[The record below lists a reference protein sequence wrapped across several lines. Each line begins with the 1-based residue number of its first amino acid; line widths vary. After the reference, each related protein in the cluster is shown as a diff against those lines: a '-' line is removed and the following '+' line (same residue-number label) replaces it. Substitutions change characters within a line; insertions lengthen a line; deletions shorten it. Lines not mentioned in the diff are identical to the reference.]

1 MSVLERFC
9 FITEYYDTYA
19 TIVRKFQLFYY
30 PKDDTIEIY
39 DIKNKKIF
47 LKRGAVP
54 GIAFKDLYLGND
66 INIYSRLHKLVEYGD
81 DYTKNYFEEIRSS
94 TFGLIKPDAY
104 LNIGKI
110 IDCIYQSGFSI
121 SKLKLCKLSLE
132 DASLFY
138 NNIQNQPSF
147 QTMINYISSDY
158 VVGMDLVKKNAIK
171 EFLSLIGPE
180 DVEEAQKTDPNTLR
194 AIFGTS
200 GNVKN
205 AVYGSLTSSDAKRES
220 SLIFNKIRHEPILNN
235 CSCVVIKPHAISEG
249 NAGKIIDILLTEGF
263 EISSMEML
271 YIDKVQAEE
280 FFEIYK
286 GVLPEYSKMI
296 DSVVCGPIIGIE
308 LRQNDCVNK
317 LRALVGPHDPD
328 IAKALRPN
336 TIRARFG
343 KDCVYNVIH
352 CTDLE
357 EDAVIECDYIFNKAS
372 RFKFKE

>member
-30 PKDDTIEIY
+30 PKDGTMEIY

-47 LKRGAVP
+47 LKRCSVP
-54 GIAFKDLYLGND
+54 GINFKDLYLGND

-81 DYTKNYFEEIRSS
+81 DYTKNYFEEIRSN

-110 IDCIYQSGFSI
+110 IDCIYQNGFSI
-121 SKLKLCKLSLE
+121 SRLKLCKMSVE
-132 DASLFY
+132 DASIFY
-138 NNIQNQPSF
+138 NNIQNNSSLQS
-147 QTMINYISSDY
+147 MINFISSDY
-158 VVGMDLVKKNAIK
+158 VVGIDLVKKNAIK
-171 EFLSLIGPE
+171 EWLTLIGPE
-180 DVEEAQKTDPNTLR
+180 EVENAQKLSPNSLR
-194 AIFGTS
+194 AIFGT
-200 GNVKN
+200 NTLKN
-205 AVYGSLTSSDAKRES
+205 AIHGSLTSSDAKRES
-220 SLIFNKIRHEPILNN
+220 SLIFNKIRHQPVLNS

-286 GVLPEYSKMI
+286 GVLPEYSQMI

-308 LRQNDCVNK
+308 VRQNDCVNK
-317 LRALVGPHDPD
+317 LRALIGPHDPD
-328 IAKALRPN
+328 IAKVLRPN
-336 TIRARFG
+336 TIRAKFG
-343 KDCVYNVIH
+343 KNCVYNAVH

-357 EDAVIECDYIFNKAS
+357 EDAAIECDYLFNKIS
-372 RFKFKE
+372 GFKFNE

>member
-1 MSVLERFC
+1 MSILERFC

-19 TIVRKFQLFYY
+19 TIVKKFQLFYY

-54 GIAFKDLYLGND
+54 GISFKDLYLGND

-81 DYTKNYFEEIRSS
+81 DYTKNYFEEIRSN

-110 IDCIYQSGFSI
+110 IDCIYQNGFSI
-121 SKLKLCKLSLE
+121 SKLKLCKLSPD
-132 DASLFY
+132 DAAIFY

-147 QTMINYISSDY
+147 QTMVNFISSDY

-171 EFLSLIGPE
+171 EWLSLIGPE
-180 DVEEAQKTDPNTLR
+180 DVELAQKTSPDSLR
-194 AIFGTS
+194 AIFGNS
-200 GNVKN
+200 GIKN
-205 AVYGSLTSSDAKRES
+205 ALHGSLSSADAKRES
-220 SLIFNKIRHEPILNN
+220 SLIFNKIRHEPILNDN
-235 CSCVVIKPHAISEG
+235 SCVVIKPHAISEG

-286 GVLPEYSKMI
+286 GVLPEYSQMI
-296 DSVVCGPIIGIE
+296 DSVVCGPIIAIE
-308 LRQNDCVNK
+308 VRQNDCVNK
-317 LRALVGPHDPD
+317 LRTLVGPHDPD

-336 TIRARFG
+336 TIRAKFG
-343 KDCVYNVIH
+343 NNCVYNAVH

-357 EDAVIECDYIFNKAS
+357 EDANIECDYLFNKVS
-372 RFKFKE
+372 CFKYSN

>member
-9 FITEYYDTYA
+9 FITEYYDSYA

-54 GIAFKDLYLGND
+54 GISFKDLYLGND
-66 INIYSRLHKLVEYGD
+66 INIYSRLHKLIEYGD
-81 DYTKNYFEEIRSS
+81 DYTKNYFEEIRSN

-110 IDCIYQSGFSI
+110 IDCIYQNGFSI
-121 SKLKLCKLSLE
+121 SKLKLCKMSVE
-132 DASLFY
+132 DASIFY
-138 NNIQNQPSF
+138 NNIQNQSSF
-147 QTMINYISSDY
+147 QTMVNYISSDY
-158 VVGMDLVKKNAIK
+158 VVGIDLVKKNAIK
-171 EFLSLIGPE
+171 EWLTLLGPE
-180 DVEEAQKTDPNTLR
+180 DVEIAQKNDPNSLR
-194 AIFGTS
+194 AIFGNS
-200 GNVKN
+200 GIKN
-205 AVYGSLTSSDAKRES
+205 AVHGSLNSSDAKRES
-220 SLIFNKIRHEPILNN
+220 SLIFNKIRHQPILNN

-286 GVLPEYSKMI
+286 GVLPEYSQMI

-308 LRQNDCVNK
+308 DRQNDCVNK

-336 TIRARFG
+336 TIRAKFG
-343 KDCVYNVIH
+343 KDCVYNAIH

-357 EDAVIECDYIFNKAS
+357 EDAIFECDYLFNKAS
-372 RFKFKE
+372 TFKFNE

>member
-1 MSVLERFC
+1 MSILERFC

-19 TIVRKFQLFYY
+19 TIVKKFQLFYY

-54 GIAFKDLYLGND
+54 GISFKDLYLGND

-81 DYTKNYFEEIRSS
+81 DYTKNYFEEIRSN

-110 IDCIYQSGFSI
+110 IDCIYQNGFSI
-121 SKLKLCKLSLE
+121 SKLTLCKLSPD
-132 DASLFY
+132 DAAIFY

-147 QTMINYISSDY
+147 QTMVNFISSDY

-171 EFLSLIGPE
+171 EWLSLIGPE
-180 DVEEAQKTDPNTLR
+180 DVELAQKTSPDSLR
-194 AIFGTS
+194 AIFGNS
-200 GNVKN
+200 GIKN
-205 AVYGSLTSSDAKRES
+205 ALHGSLSSADAKRES
-220 SLIFNKIRHEPILNN
+220 SLIFNKIRHEPILNDN
-235 CSCVVIKPHAISEG
+235 SCVVIKPHAISEG

-286 GVLPEYSKMI
+286 GVLPEYSQMI
-296 DSVVCGPIIGIE
+296 DSVVCGPIIAIE
-308 LRQNDCVNK
+308 VRQNDCVNK
-317 LRALVGPHDPD
+317 LRTLVGPHDPD

-336 TIRARFG
+336 TIRAKFG
-343 KDCVYNVIH
+343 NNCVYNAIH

-357 EDAVIECDYIFNKAS
+357 EDANIECDYLFNKVS
-372 RFKFKE
+372 CFKYSN

>member
-1 MSVLERFC
+1 MSILERFC

-19 TIVRKFQLFYY
+19 TIVKKFQLFYY

-54 GIAFKDLYLGND
+54 GISFKDLYLGND
-66 INIYSRLHKLVEYGD
+66 VNIYSRLHKLVEYGD
-81 DYTKNYFEEIRSS
+81 DYTKNYFEEIRSN

-110 IDCIYQSGFSI
+110 IDCIYQNGFSI
-121 SKLKLCKLSLE
+121 SKLKLCKLSPD
-132 DASLFY
+132 DAAIFY

-147 QTMINYISSDY
+147 QTMVNFISSDY

-171 EFLSLIGPE
+171 EWLSLIGPE
-180 DVEEAQKTDPNTLR
+180 DVELAQKTSPDTLR
-194 AIFGTS
+194 AIFGNS
-200 GNVKN
+200 GIKN
-205 AVYGSLTSSDAKRES
+205 ALHGSLNSADAKRES
-220 SLIFNKIRHEPILNN
+220 SLIFNKIRHEPILNDN
-235 CSCVVIKPHAISEG
+235 SCVVIKPHAISEG

-286 GVLPEYSKMI
+286 GVLPEYSQMI
-296 DSVVCGPIIGIE
+296 DSVVCGPIIAIE
-308 LRQNDCVNK
+308 VRQNDCVNK
-317 LRALVGPHDPD
+317 LRTLVGPHDPD

-336 TIRARFG
+336 TIRAKFG
-343 KDCVYNVIH
+343 NNCVYNAIH

-357 EDAVIECDYIFNKAS
+357 EDANIECDYLFNKVS
-372 RFKFKE
+372 CFKYSN

>member
-9 FITEYYDTYA
+9 FITEYFDNYA
-19 TIVRKFQLFYY
+19 AIVRKFQLFYY
-30 PKDDTIEIY
+30 PKDGTIEIF

-47 LKRGAVP
+47 LKRCAVP
-54 GIAFKDLYLGND
+54 GISFKDLYLGND
-66 INIYSRLHKLVEYGD
+66 INIYSRLHKLIEYGD
-81 DYTKNYFEEIRSS
+81 DYTKNYFEEIRSNS
-94 TFGLIKPDAY
+94 FGLIKPDAY

-110 IDCIYQSGFSI
+110 IDCIYQNGFNI
-121 SKLKLCKLSLE
+121 SKLKLCKLSTD
-132 DASLFY
+132 DAAIFY

-147 QTMINYISSDY
+147 QTMVNFISSDY

-171 EFLSLIGPE
+171 EWLSLIGPE
-180 DVEEAQKTDPNTLR
+180 DVELAQKTSPDSLR
-194 AIFGTS
+194 AIFGNS
-200 GNVKN
+200 GIKN
-205 AVYGSLTSSDAKRES
+205 AIHGSLNSSDVKRES

-286 GVLPEYSKMI
+286 GVLPEYSQMI
-296 DSVVCGPIIGIE
+296 DSVVCGPIIAIE
-308 LRQNDCVNK
+308 VRQNDCVNK
-317 LRALVGPHDPD
+317 LRTLVGPHDPD

-336 TIRARFG
+336 TIRAKFG
-343 KDCVYNVIH
+343 NNCVFNAVH

-357 EDAVIECDYIFNKAS
+357 EDAPIECDYLFNKVS
-372 RFKFKE
+372 CFKYSN

>member
-19 TIVRKFQLFYY
+19 TIVRNFQLFYY
-30 PKDDTIEIY
+30 PKDDSIEIY

-47 LKRGAVP
+47 LKRGVVP
-54 GIAFKDLYLGND
+54 GISFKDLYLGND
-66 INIYSRLHKLVEYGD
+66 INIYSRLHKLIEYGD
-81 DYTKNYFEEIRSS
+81 DYTKNYFEEIRSN

-110 IDCIYQSGFSI
+110 IDCIYQNGFSI
-121 SKLKLCKLSLE
+121 SKLKLCKMSVE
-132 DASLFY
+132 DASIFY
-138 NNIQNQPSF
+138 NNIQNSPSF
-147 QTMINYISSDY
+147 QSMVNFISSDY
-158 VVGMDLVKKNAIK
+158 VVGIDLVKKNAIK
-171 EFLSLIGPE
+171 EWLSLVGPD
-180 DVEEAQKTDPNTLR
+180 DVQLAQKNSPNSLR
-194 AIFGTS
+194 AIFGES
-200 GNVKN
+200 RIKN
-205 AVYGSLTSSDAKRES
+205 AVHGSLNSSDAKRES
-220 SLIFNKIRHEPILNN
+220 SLIFNKIRHQPILNN
-235 CSCVVIKPHAISEG
+235 CSCVVIKPHAIAEG

-286 GVLPEYSKMI
+286 GVLPEYSQMI

-308 LRQNDCVNK
+308 VRQNDCVNK
-317 LRALVGPHDPD
+317 LRALAGPHDPD

-336 TIRARFG
+336 TIRAKFG
-343 KDCVYNVIH
+343 KNCVFNAIH

-357 EDAVIECDYIFNKAS
+357 EDATIECDYLFNKVS
-372 RFKFKE
+372 TFKYNE

>member
-1 MSVLERFC
+1 MSILERFC

-19 TIVRKFQLFYY
+19 TIVKKFQLFYY

-54 GIAFKDLYLGND
+54 GISFKDLYLGND

-81 DYTKNYFEEIRSS
+81 DYTKNYFEEIRSN

-110 IDCIYQSGFSI
+110 IDCIYQNGFWI
-121 SKLKLCKLSLE
+121 SKFTLCKLSPD
-132 DASLFY
+132 DAAIFY
-138 NNIQNQPSF
+138 HNIQNQPSF
-147 QTMINYISSDY
+147 QTMVNFISSDY

-171 EFLSLIGPE
+171 EWLSLIGPE
-180 DVEEAQKTDPNTLR
+180 DVELAQKTSPDSLR
-194 AIFGTS
+194 AIFGNS
-200 GNVKN
+200 GIKN
-205 AVYGSLTSSDAKRES
+205 ALHGSLSSADAKRES
-220 SLIFNKIRHEPILNN
+220 SLIFNKIRHEPILNDN
-235 CSCVVIKPHAISEG
+235 SCVVIKPHAISEG

-286 GVLPEYSKMI
+286 GVLPEYSQMI
-296 DSVVCGPIIGIE
+296 DSVVCGPIIAIE
-308 LRQNDCVNK
+308 VRQNDCVNK
-317 LRALVGPHDPD
+317 LRTLVGPHDPD

-336 TIRARFG
+336 TIRAKFG
-343 KDCVYNVIH
+343 NNCVYNAIH

-357 EDAVIECDYIFNKAS
+357 EDANIECDYLFNKVS
-372 RFKFKE
+372 CFKYSN

>member
-1 MSVLERFC
+1 MSILERFC

-19 TIVRKFQLFYY
+19 TIVKKFQLFYY

-54 GIAFKDLYLGND
+54 GISFKDLYLGND

-81 DYTKNYFEEIRSS
+81 DYTKNYFEEIRSN

-110 IDCIYQSGFSI
+110 IDCIYQNGFSI
-121 SKLKLCKLSLE
+121 SKLKLCKLSPD
-132 DASLFY
+132 DAAIFY

-147 QTMINYISSDY
+147 QTMVNFISSDY

-171 EFLSLIGPE
+171 EWLSLIGPE
-180 DVEEAQKTDPNTLR
+180 DVELAQKTSPDSLR
-194 AIFGTS
+194 AIFGNS
-200 GNVKN
+200 GIKN
-205 AVYGSLTSSDAKRES
+205 ALHGSLSSADAKRES
-220 SLIFNKIRHEPILNN
+220 SLIFNKIRHEPILNDN
-235 CSCVVIKPHAISEG
+235 SCVVIKPHAISEG

-286 GVLPEYSKMI
+286 GVLPEYSQMI
-296 DSVVCGPIIGIE
+296 DSVVCGPIIAIE
-308 LRQNDCVNK
+308 VRQNDCVNK
-317 LRALVGPHDPD
+317 LRTLVGPHDPD

-336 TIRARFG
+336 TIRAKFG
-343 KDCVYNVIH
+343 NNCVYNAIH

-357 EDAVIECDYIFNKAS
+357 EDANIECDYLFNKVS
-372 RFKFKE
+372 CFKYSN

>member
-9 FITEYYDTYA
+9 FITEYYDSYA

-54 GIAFKDLYLGND
+54 GISFKDLYLGND
-66 INIYSRLHKLVEYGD
+66 INIYSRLHKLIEYGD
-81 DYTKNYFEEIRSS
+81 DYTKNYFEEIRSN

-110 IDCIYQSGFSI
+110 IDCICQNGFSI
-121 SKLKLCKLSLE
+121 SKLKLCKMSVE
-132 DASLFY
+132 DASIFY
-138 NNIQNQPSF
+138 NNIQNQSSF
-147 QTMINYISSDY
+147 QTMVNYISSDY
-158 VVGMDLVKKNAIK
+158 VVGIDLIKKNAIR
-171 EFLSLIGPE
+171 EWLTLLGPE
-180 DVEEAQKTDPNTLR
+180 DVEIAQKNDPNSLR
-194 AIFGTS
+194 AIFGNS
-200 GNVKN
+200 GIKN
-205 AVYGSLTSSDAKRES
+205 AVHGSLNSSDAKRES
-220 SLIFNKIRHEPILNN
+220 SLIFNKIRHQPILNN
-235 CSCVVIKPHAISEG
+235 CSCVVIKPHTISEG

-286 GVLPEYSKMI
+286 GVLPEYSQMI

-308 LRQNDCVNK
+308 VRQNDCVNK

-336 TIRARFG
+336 TIRAKFG
-343 KDCVYNVIH
+343 KDCVYNAIH

-357 EDAVIECDYIFNKAS
+357 EDAIIECDYLFNKVS
-372 RFKFKE
+372 TFKYNE

>member
-1 MSVLERFC
+1 MSILERFC

-19 TIVRKFQLFYY
+19 TIVKKFQLFYY

-54 GIAFKDLYLGND
+54 GISFKDLYLGND

-81 DYTKNYFEEIRSS
+81 DYTKNYFEEIRSN

-110 IDCIYQSGFSI
+110 IDCIYQNGFSI
-121 SKLKLCKLSLE
+121 SKLKLCKLSPD
-132 DASLFY
+132 DAAIFY

-147 QTMINYISSDY
+147 QTMVNFISSDY

-171 EFLSLIGPE
+171 EWLSLIGPE
-180 DVEEAQKTDPNTLR
+180 DVELAQKTSPDTLR
-194 AIFGTS
+194 AIFGNS
-200 GNVKN
+200 GIKN
-205 AVYGSLTSSDAKRES
+205 ALHGSLNSADAKRES
-220 SLIFNKIRHEPILNN
+220 SLIFNKIRHEPILNDN
-235 CSCVVIKPHAISEG
+235 SCVVIKPHAISEG

-286 GVLPEYSKMI
+286 GVLPEYSQMI
-296 DSVVCGPIIGIE
+296 DSVVCGPIIAIE
-308 LRQNDCVNK
+308 VRQNDCVNK
-317 LRALVGPHDPD
+317 LRTLVGPHDPD

-336 TIRARFG
+336 TIRAKFG
-343 KDCVYNVIH
+343 NNCVYNAIH

-357 EDAVIECDYIFNKAS
+357 EDANIECDYLFNKVS
-372 RFKFKE
+372 CFKYSN

>member
-1 MSVLERFC
+1 MSILERFC

-19 TIVRKFQLFYY
+19 TIVKKFQLFYY

-54 GIAFKDLYLGND
+54 DISFKDLYLGND

-81 DYTKNYFEEIRSS
+81 DYTKNYFEEIRSN

-110 IDCIYQSGFSI
+110 IDCIYQNGFSI
-121 SKLKLCKLSLE
+121 SKLKLCKLSPD
-132 DASLFY
+132 DAAIFY

-147 QTMINYISSDY
+147 QTMVNFISSDY

-171 EFLSLIGPE
+171 EWLSLIGPE
-180 DVEEAQKTDPNTLR
+180 DVELAQKTSPDSLR
-194 AIFGTS
+194 AIFGNS
-200 GNVKN
+200 GIKN
-205 AVYGSLTSSDAKRES
+205 ALHGSLSSADAKRES
-220 SLIFNKIRHEPILNN
+220 SLIFNKIRHEPILNDN
-235 CSCVVIKPHAISEG
+235 SCVVIKPHAISEG

-286 GVLPEYSKMI
+286 GVLPEYSQMI
-296 DSVVCGPIIGIE
+296 DSVVCGPIIAIE
-308 LRQNDCVNK
+308 VRQNDCVNK
-317 LRALVGPHDPD
+317 LRTLVGPHDPD

-336 TIRARFG
+336 TIRAKFG
-343 KDCVYNVIH
+343 NNCVYNAIH

-357 EDAVIECDYIFNKAS
+357 EDANIECDYLFNKVS
-372 RFKFKE
+372 CFKYSN

>member
-1 MSVLERFC
+1 MSILERFC

-19 TIVRKFQLFYY
+19 TIVKKFQLFYY

-47 LKRGAVP
+47 LKRGAVH
-54 GIAFKDLYLGND
+54 GISFKDLYLGND

-81 DYTKNYFEEIRSS
+81 DYTKNYFEEIRSN

-110 IDCIYQSGFSI
+110 IDCIYQNGFSI
-121 SKLKLCKLSLE
+121 SKLKLCKLSPD
-132 DASLFY
+132 DAAIFY
-138 NNIQNQPSF
+138 HNIQNQPSF
-147 QTMINYISSDY
+147 QTMVNFISSDY

-171 EFLSLIGPE
+171 EWLSLIGPE
-180 DVEEAQKTDPNTLR
+180 DVELAQKTSPDSLR
-194 AIFGTS
+194 AIFGNS
-200 GNVKN
+200 GIKN
-205 AVYGSLTSSDAKRES
+205 ALHGSLSSADAKRES
-220 SLIFNKIRHEPILNN
+220 SLIFNKIRHEPILNDN
-235 CSCVVIKPHAISEG
+235 SCVVIKPHAISEG

-286 GVLPEYSKMI
+286 GVLPEYSQMI
-296 DSVVCGPIIGIE
+296 DSVVCGPIIAIE
-308 LRQNDCVNK
+308 VRQNDCVNK
-317 LRALVGPHDPD
+317 LRTLVGPHDPD

-336 TIRARFG
+336 TIRAKFG
-343 KDCVYNVIH
+343 NNCVYNAIH

-357 EDAVIECDYIFNKAS
+357 EDANIECDYLFNKVS
-372 RFKFKE
+372 CFKYSN

>member
-30 PKDDTIEIY
+30 PKDDTLEIY

-47 LKRGAVP
+47 LKRCAVP
-54 GIAFKDLYLGND
+54 GISFKDLYLGND
-66 INIYSRLHKLVEYGD
+66 INIYSRLHKLIEYGD
-81 DYTKNYFEEIRSS
+81 DYTKNYFEEIRSN

-110 IDCIYQSGFSI
+110 IDCIYQNGFTI
-121 SKLKLCKLSLE
+121 NRLKLCKMSIE
-132 DASLFY
+132 DASIFY
-138 NNIQNQPSF
+138 NNIQNSPSL
-147 QTMINYISSDY
+147 QSMINFISSDY
-158 VVGMDLVKKNAIK
+158 VVGIDLVKKNAIK
-171 EFLSLIGPE
+171 EWLSLIGPE
-180 DVEEAQKTDPNTLR
+180 EVEIAQKNSPNSLR
-194 AIFGTS
+194 AIFGS
-200 GNVKN
+200 NSLKN
-205 AVYGSLTSSDAKRES
+205 AVHGSLTSSDAKRES
-220 SLIFNKIRHEPILNN
+220 SLIFNKIRHQPILNS

-271 YIDKVQAEE
+271 NIDKVQAEE

-286 GVLPEYSKMI
+286 GVLPEYSQMI

-308 LRQNDCVNK
+308 VRQNDCVNK

-336 TIRARFG
+336 TIRAKFG
-343 KDCVYNVIH
+343 KNCVYNAVH

-357 EDAVIECDYIFNKAS
+357 EDAVIECDYLFNKIS
-372 RFKFKE
+372 GFKFNE

>member
-1 MSVLERFC
+1 MSILERFC

-19 TIVRKFQLFYY
+19 TIVKKFQLFYY

-54 GIAFKDLYLGND
+54 GISFKDLYLGND

-81 DYTKNYFEEIRSS
+81 DYTKNYFEEIRSN

-110 IDCIYQSGFSI
+110 IDCIYQNGFSI
-121 SKLKLCKLSLE
+121 SKLKLCKLSPD
-132 DASLFY
+132 DAAIFY

-147 QTMINYISSDY
+147 QTMVNFISSDY

-171 EFLSLIGPE
+171 EWLSLIGPE
-180 DVEEAQKTDPNTLR
+180 DVELAQKTSPDSLR
-194 AIFGTS
+194 AIFGNS
-200 GNVKN
+200 GIKN
-205 AVYGSLTSSDAKRES
+205 ALHGSLSSADAKRES
-220 SLIFNKIRHEPILNN
+220 SLIFNKIRHEPILNDN
-235 CSCVVIKPHAISEG
+235 SCVVIKPHAISEG

-286 GVLPEYSKMI
+286 GVLPEYSQMI
-296 DSVVCGPIIGIE
+296 DSVVCGPIIAIE
-308 LRQNDCVNK
+308 VRQNYCVNK
-317 LRALVGPHDPD
+317 LRTLVGPHDPD

-336 TIRARFG
+336 TIRAKFG
-343 KDCVYNVIH
+343 NNCVYNAIH

-357 EDAVIECDYIFNKAS
+357 EDANIECDYLFNKVS
-372 RFKFKE
+372 CFKYSN

>member
-1 MSVLERFC
+1 MSILERFC

-19 TIVRKFQLFYY
+19 TIVKKFQLFYY
-30 PKDDTIEIY
+30 PKDDTIEMY

-54 GIAFKDLYLGND
+54 GISFKDLYLGND

-81 DYTKNYFEEIRSS
+81 DFTKNYFEEIRSN

-110 IDCIYQSGFSI
+110 IDCIYQNGFSI
-121 SKLKLCKLSLE
+121 SKLKLCKLSPD
-132 DASLFY
+132 DAAIFY

-147 QTMINYISSDY
+147 QTMVSFISSDY
-158 VVGMDLVKKNAIK
+158 VVGIDLVKKNAIK
-171 EFLSLIGPE
+171 EWLSLIGPE
-180 DVEEAQKTDPNTLR
+180 DVELAQKTDPNSLR
-194 AIFGTS
+194 AIFGNS
-200 GNVKN
+200 GIKN
-205 AVYGSLTSSDAKRES
+205 AVHGSLSSSDAKRES

-286 GVLPEYSKMI
+286 GVLPEYSQMI
-296 DSVVCGPIIGIE
+296 DSVVCGPIIAIE
-308 LRQNDCVNK
+308 VRQNDCVNK
-317 LRALVGPHDPD
+317 LRTLAGPHDPD

-336 TIRARFG
+336 TIRAKFG
-343 KDCVYNVIH
+343 SSCVYNAIH

-357 EDAVIECDYIFNKAS
+357 EDAPIECDYLFNKVS
-372 RFKFKE
+372 NFKYSN

>member
-1 MSVLERFC
+1 MSILERFC

-19 TIVRKFQLFYY
+19 AIVKKFQLFYY

-54 GIAFKDLYLGND
+54 GISFKDLYLGND

-81 DYTKNYFEEIRSS
+81 DYTKNYFEEIRSN

-110 IDCIYQSGFSI
+110 IDCIYQNGFSI
-121 SKLKLCKLSLE
+121 SKLKLCKLSID
-132 DASLFY
+132 DAAIFY

-147 QTMINYISSDY
+147 QTMINFISSDY

-171 EFLSLIGPE
+171 EWLSLIGPE
-180 DVEEAQKTDPNTLR
+180 DVELAQKTAPNSLR
-194 AIFGTS
+194 AIFGNS
-200 GNVKN
+200 GIKN
-205 AVYGSLTSSDAKRES
+205 AIHGSLNSSDVKRES

-286 GVLPEYSKMI
+286 GVLPEYSQMI
-296 DSVVCGPIIGIE
+296 DSVVCGPIIAIE
-308 LRQNDCVNK
+308 VRQNDCVNK
-317 LRALVGPHDPD
+317 LRTLVGPHDPD

-336 TIRARFG
+336 TIRAKFG
-343 KDCVYNVIH
+343 NNCVYNAVH

-357 EDAVIECDYIFNKAS
+357 EDANIECDYLFNKVS
-372 RFKFKE
+372 CFKYSN

>member
-9 FITEYYDTYA
+9 FVTEYYDSYA
-19 TIVRKFQLFYY
+19 TIVRKFQLFFY
-30 PKDDTIEIY
+30 PKDNSIEIY

-47 LKRGAVP
+47 LKRCVVP
-54 GIAFKDLYLGND
+54 GVSFKDLYLGND

-81 DYTKNYFEEIRSS
+81 DYTKNYFEEIRSN

-110 IDCIYQSGFSI
+110 IDFIYQNGFNI
-121 SKLKLCKLSLE
+121 SRLKLCKLSLE

-138 NNIQNQPSF
+138 NNIQNQPLF
-147 QTMINYISSDY
+147 QPMINFISSDY

-171 EFLSLIGPE
+171 DWLNVIGPE
-180 DVEEAQKTDPNTLR
+180 DVDIAKNNNPNSLR
-194 AIFGTS
+194 AVFGTDKI
-200 GNVKN
+200 KN
-205 AVYGSLTSSDAKRES
+205 AIHGSLTSSDAKRES
-220 SLIFNKIRHEPILNN
+220 SLIFNKIRHQPILNN
-235 CSCVVIKPHAISEG
+235 NSCVVIKPHAISEG

-286 GVLPEYSKMI
+286 GVLPEYSQMI
-296 DSVVCGPIIGIE
+296 DSVVCGPIIAIE
-308 LRQNDCVNK
+308 VRQNDCVNK
-317 LRALVGPHDPD
+317 MRALAGPHDPD

-336 TIRARFG
+336 TIRAKFG
-343 KDCVYNVIH
+343 NNCVYNAIH

-357 EDAVIECDYIFNKAS
+357 EDAVIECDYLFNKVS
-372 RFKFKE
+372 SFKFNE